1 LAQNFWPFA
10 RIARPTA
17 SAGSQGSF
25 APQPRLTRKALK
37 LLALALVPL
46 FSASPFAAQTAARP
60 NPIPPRLAQAQ
71 RFLARRGWA
80 AKGLAHPGWR
90 ASSARPQTQSPGA
103 AAWQPFGPT
112 AVLTSGYGLVSG
124 RISALALDPS
134 DPTGNRLFVGATG
147 GGVWLAS
154 NAGAQNTAN
163 IAFNPLTDDLPALVN
178 AVDASISIGALAV
191 QPGGTGVVLAG
202 TGDPNDNLDSYYGAG
217 ILRSADNG
225 TTWKLI
231 QLTADQQFSFI
242 GEGFAGFAF
251 STANPQLVV
260 AAVSQAW
267 EGTLV
272 NADRKDLSYEGLY
285 SSTDGGL
292 TWNLA
297 VITDGAADVQGPG
310 DPLAR
315 PDGNAATSV
324 VWNPVRQ
331 LFFAAVR
338 FHGYY
343 QSSDGITFTRIANQP
358 GAALT
363 TSLCPTNPASIGST
377 ACPLFRGALA
387 VNPLT
392 GDTFAWTVDLNNQDQ
407 GLWQDQCAASANACA
422 NPLTFARQWST
433 SPLQSNTSQGAATI
447 PNGDYNL
454 ALAAVPSQQDTLLLA
469 GANDLFKCSLA
480 MGCVWRN
487 TTNTQTCMSA
497 QVAPYQHALAWN
509 PANPLEIF
517 AGNDG
522 GLWRSMDAIGETGA
536 VCSSSDAAHFQ
547 NLNGSL
553 GSLAEVESLAQPA
566 ATPFTVLAGLGA
578 NGAAGIKSTAASPA
592 IWPQMLSG
600 YGGPAAISPAG
611 NSYVNNQDGV
621 ALYACTQSAPCAPA
635 AFGATPAVTDADVGG
650 DGLTMPTPAPFLVD
664 PLDPAQLLVA
674 TCRVWRGPASGA
686 GWTASNAISPLLDGA
701 ANTACDGDALIRSIA
716 AMPVA
721 GGGEIVYVGMYGSA
735 NGGAALPGHVLSATF
750 NPSGGAPVWR
760 DLTLNPVTNDSQA
773 LNYYGLD
780 ISSIVIDTHDATGK
794 TVYVTVAGFANPVQE
809 VQVLYRSTDGGAHW
823 AQLTANLP
831 PAPANALAVDPQ
843 DLNTVYLATDA
854 GVFATRS
861 VASCATAASH
871 CWSAFA
877 TGLPDAPVVALTA
890 SPATASAHLLT
901 AATYGRGVWMTPL
914 WTASQNLTT
923 ASANP
928 NSLAFAAQAYGTTSS
943 AHTVTVTNSGTS
955 ALMPTLVAATGD
967 FSETDNCLNAVVN
980 VGASCTVQVTFTP
993 SQTGTRSGQLT
1004 LDANLSGGQLTVP
1017 LSGTGSPSGA
1027 VTLTPSS
1034 IGFGPVGIGTVSAP
1048 LQVTA
1053 TNTGA
1058 TAVSVT
1064 SLTVSGPFAIAGNA
1078 CGASLAADAAC
1089 QLKVT
1094 FAPTQA
1100 GPATGTLTLTD
1111 LDGTQTVALSG
1122 TGTTPPTDT
1131 LSATSLAFPST
1142 VTGQVSAAQT
1152 VTLTNSGGQALTSIA
1167 VSVTGPFQT
1176 SNNCTANLA
1185 GQTSCV
1191 ISVAFAPTQA
1201 GSQSGTLSV
1210 ADILKTQT
1218 VALSGTGLAPPQFSV
1233 SPAALTFAAQKVG
1246 QPSPASLLTVSNTG
1260 GAPMA
1265 NIGFQITGQSAS
1277 SFTVAATTCGA
1288 LLNNG
1293 SSCTVSVVFTPSAT
1307 GGSTASLVVS
1317 SSTSGVAAIS
1327 VPLNG
1332 TGSAPGAIQV
1342 SPAQLAFPIVAPGQ
1356 SSAPQGVFIT
1366 NTGVNP
1372 LTQLNLALSA
1382 PFSLSG
1388 GTCTGT
1394 LAAGSSCSTGVV
1406 FSPAV
1411 NGNFSSALT
1420 VSSPSLSTTATV
1432 TLTGIGGVPGS
1443 VQAQPGLLNFPLT
1456 GIGSSSSPQT
1466 VTLTNPSAVTSLT
1479 SFALAA
1485 TGPFKVASTTCPATL
1500 AAQAS
1505 CTAQVAFAPFSS
1517 GPLTGSLT
1525 VSSAAL
1531 ASSVAVQLNGVG
1543 FDFTAAPS
1551 GSPSATVVNGQTAY
1565 FPVTVSLINQSR
1577 PAVLTVACN
1586 TAAPFPPYTVCTF
1599 NPSAHPSVPAGATG
1613 FVTVQVATGQK
1624 QTTTTAAT
1632 GAAPWR
1638 LLPLA
1643 CGLILLPLA
1652 RRRKALLLAALL
1664 AVLVS
1669 GVSSCASSG
1678 VVTGSG
1684 NPVAGPGITP
1694 SATYSIPV
1702 TLSANGVTHTVTFT
1716 LTVD

>member
-1 LAQNFWPFA
+1 MNLWPFA
-10 RIARPTA
+10 RTARPTA
-17 SAGSQGSF
+17 PNGSRGIS
-25 APQPRLTRKALK
+25 APQPRLTPNTLGV
-37 LLALALVPL
+37 LALALLAALGALP
-46 FSASPFAAQTAARP
+46 SAAQQSSQT
-60 NPIPPRLAQAQ
+60 PPRLAQAQ
-71 RFLARRGWA
+71 RFLAHRGWSPN
-80 AKGLAHPGWR
+80 GLAHPGWR
-90 ASSARPQTQSPGA
+90 ANLSRPQTQSPGA

-112 AVLTSGYGLVSG
+112 AVLTPGFGLVSG
-124 RISALALDPS
+124 RVSALALDPS
-134 DPTGNRLFVGATG
+134 DPTGNRLFVGTTG

-191 QPGGTGVVLAG
+191 QPGGTGVLLAG

-231 QLTADQQFSFI
+231 QLTADQEYSFI

-267 EGTLV
+267 EGALV
-272 NADRKDLSYEGLY
+272 NAERADLSYQGLY
-285 SSTDGGL
+285 YSTDGGV

-297 VITDGAADVQGPG
+297 RITDGAADVQGPG

-315 PDGNAATSV
+315 PYGNSATSI

-363 TSLCPTNPASIGST
+363 TALCPTNPASVGSA
-377 ACPLFRGALA
+377 ACPLFRGTLA

-392 GDTFAWTVDLNNQDQ
+392 GDTFAFAVDLNNQDQ
-407 GLWQDQCAASANACA
+407 GLWQDQCAASANACT
-422 NPLTFARQWST
+422 NPVAFARQWST
-433 SPLQSNTSQGAATI
+433 TPLESNTSLGAATI
-447 PNGDYNL
+447 ANGDYNL

-469 GANDLFKCSLA
+469 GANDLFRCSLA

-487 TTNTQTCMSA
+487 TTNAQTCMSA

-509 PANPLEIF
+509 PANPLEVF
-517 AGNDG
+517 VGNDS
-522 GLWRSMDAIGETGA
+522 GLWRSIDAIAETGA
-536 VCSSSDAAHFQ
+536 VCSATDSAHFQ

-553 GSLAEVESLAQPA
+553 GSLDEVESLAQPA

-578 NGAAGIKSTAASPA
+578 NGAAGIKGSSATPA
-592 IWPQMLSG
+592 VWPQVLSG
-600 YGGPAAISPAG
+600 YGGPVAINPAG
-611 NSYVNNQDGV
+611 NSYINNQDGV
-621 ALYACTQSAPCAPA
+621 AIYACTQSAPCAPA
-635 AFGATPAVTDADVGG
+635 AFGTTPAVTDADVGG

-664 PLDPAQLLVA
+664 PLDPTQLLVA

-686 GWTASNAISPLLDGA
+686 GWSASNAISPILDGS
-701 ANTACDGDALIRSIA
+701 ANAACDGDALIRSLA

-721 GGGEIVYVGMYGSA
+721 GGSEILYAGMYASA
-735 NGGAALPGHVLSATF
+735 NGGATLPGHVLSATL
-750 NPSGGAPVWR
+750 NPSGAAPTWN
-760 DLTLNPVTNDSQA
+760 DLTFNPVTNDTQA

-780 ISSIVIDTHDATGK
+780 ISSIVIDTHDLTGK
-794 TVYVTVAGFANPVQE
+794 TVYVTVAGFANRTQE

-823 AQLTANLP
+823 AYLTSNLP

-854 GVFATRS
+854 GVFSTRS

-877 TGLPDAPVVALTA
+877 TGLPDAPVVALAAAPA
-890 SPATASAHLLT
+890 SASAHLLT

-928 NSLAFAAQAYGTTSS
+928 ASLTFAAQAYGSTST
-943 AHTVTVTNSGTS
+943 AQTITILNTGAS
-955 ALMPTLVAATGD
+955 ALMPTLVTATGD
-967 FSETDNCLNAVVN
+967 FSETDNCLNAIVN
-980 VGASCTVQVTFTP
+980 AGASCTVQVTFTP
-993 SQTGTRSGQLT
+993 TQTGVRAGQLT

-1017 LSGTGSPSGA
+1017 LGGTGSPSGTI
-1027 VTLTPSS
+1027 TLSPAS
-1034 IGFGPVGIGTVSAP
+1034 INFGPVGVGVVSAP
-1048 LQVTA
+1048 LQVTV

-1058 TAVSVT
+1058 QAVPVT
-1064 SLTVSGPFAIAGNA
+1064 SLNLTGPFNLASNA
-1078 CGASLAADAAC
+1078 CGSSLAADAAC
-1089 QLKVT
+1089 QLTVT
-1094 FAPTQA
+1094 FAPTQT

-1122 TGTTPPTDT
+1122 TGAAPPTDT
-1131 LSATSLAFPST
+1131 LSATSLAFPAT

-1152 VTLTNSGGQALTSIA
+1152 ITLTNSGAQALTSIA

-1176 SNNCTANLA
+1176 WNNCTTNLA
-1185 GQTSCV
+1185 GQTSCAIGV
-1191 ISVAFAPTQA
+1191 SFAPTQA

-1218 VALSGTGLAPPQFSV
+1218 VSLSGTGLVPPQFSV
-1233 SPAALTFAAQKVG
+1233 NPTALTFAAQKVG

-1265 NIGFQITGQSAS
+1265 NIGFQLTGQSAA
-1277 SFTVAATTCGA
+1277 SFSIAATTCGA

-1293 SSCTVSVVFTPSAT
+1293 ASCTVSVVFTPSAT
-1307 GGSTASLVVS
+1307 GGSAASLVIS
-1317 SSTSGVAAIS
+1317 SSTGGVAAIS

-1342 SPAQLAFPIVAPGQ
+1342 TPAQLAFPIVAPGQ
-1356 SSAPQGVFIT
+1356 SSPPQGVFIT

-1372 LTQLNLALSA
+1372 LSQLNLALSA

-1388 GTCTGT
+1388 STCTGT

-1411 NGNFSSALT
+1411 NGTFTSALT

-1432 TLTGIGGVPGS
+1432 TLSGIGGVPGS
-1443 VQAQPGLLNFPLT
+1443 VQAQPGLVNFPLT
-1456 GIGSSSSPQT
+1456 GVGSSSSPAT

-1485 TGPFKVASTTCPATL
+1485 TGPFKVASTTCSATL

-1531 ASSVAVQLNGVG
+1531 ASSVAVQLDGVG

-1551 GSPSATVVNGQTAY
+1551 GSPSATVANGQTAY
-1565 FPVTVSLINQSR
+1565 FPLTVSLINQSR

-1586 TAAPFPPYTVCTF
+1586 TAAPFPPYTVCSF
-1599 NPSAHPSVPAGATG
+1599 NPSPHPGVPATASGS
-1613 FVTVQVATGQK
+1613 VTVQVATGQK
-1624 QTTTTAAT
+1624 QTTPSAAASGT
-1632 GAAPWR
+1632 APWR
-1638 LLPLA
+1638 LASLA
-1643 CGLILLPLA
+1643 CGLLLFPLF

-1664 AVLVS
+1664 AVLS
-1669 GVSSCASSG
+1669 AGVSSCTASG
-1678 VVTGSG
+1678 VITGSG

-1694 SATYSIPV
+1694 AATYSIPV
-1702 TLSANGVTHTVTFT
+1702 NLSANGVTHTVTLK

>member
-1 LAQNFWPFA
+1 L
-10 RIARPTA
+10 
-17 SAGSQGSF
+17 GSRGSF
-25 APQPRLTRKALK
+25 TPQLRLTPKALK
-37 LLALALVPL
+37 ILALALL
-46 FSASPFAAQTAARP
+46 AALSPFPSAAQPA
-60 NPIPPRLAQAQ
+60 NPQGTPPQLAQAR
-71 RFLARRGWA
+71 RFLAHRGWSA
-80 AKGLAHPGWR
+80 NGLAHPGWR
-90 ASSARPQTQSPGA
+90 ANSSRPLTQSPGA
-103 AAWQPFGPT
+103 ATWQPFGPT
-112 AVLTSGYGLVSG
+112 AVLTPGFGLVTG
-124 RISALALDPS
+124 RVSALALDPS
-134 DPTGNRLFVGATG
+134 DPTGNRLYVGATG

-163 IAFNPLTDDLPALVN
+163 IAFNPLTDDLPALVDE
-178 AVDASISIGALAV
+178 VDASISIGALAV

-202 TGDPNDNLDSYYGAG
+202 TGDPNDALDSYYGAG

-225 TTWKLI
+225 TTWTLI

-285 SSTDGGL
+285 FSTDGGV

-297 VITDGAADVQGPG
+297 RITDGAADVQGPS

-377 ACPLFRGALA
+377 GCPIFRGTLA
-387 VNPLT
+387 INPQT

-407 GLWQDQCAASANACA
+407 GLWQDQCSASANACT
-422 NPLTFARQWST
+422 NPVAFARQWST
-433 SPLQSNTSQGAATI
+433 TPLQSNTAEGAATI
-447 PNGDYNL
+447 ANGDYNL
-454 ALAAVPSQQDTLLLA
+454 ALAAVPSQPEAGADTLLFA
-469 GANDLFKCSLA
+469 GGNDLFRCSLA

-487 TTNTQTCMSA
+487 TTNAQTCMSA
-497 QVAPYQHALAWN
+497 KVASYQHALAWN
-509 PANPLEIF
+509 PANPLEVF
-517 AGNDG
+517 VGNDS
-522 GLWRSMDAIGETGA
+522 GLWRSMDAIAESGA
-536 VCSSSDAAHFQ
+536 VCTSTDSAHFQ
-547 NLNGSL
+547 NLNASL
-553 GSLAEVESLAQPA
+553 GSLAEVESIAQPS

-578 NGAAGIKSTAASPA
+578 NGAAGIKGSSATPA
-592 IWPQMLSG
+592 VWPQILSG
-600 YGGPAAISPAG
+600 FGGPVAIDPVTASDW
-611 NSYVNNQDGV
+611 YVNNQDGV
-621 ALYACTQSAPCAPA
+621 AIYACTQSAPCTPS
-635 AFGATPAVTDADVGG
+635 AFGTTPVVTDADVGG

-664 PLDPAQLLVA
+664 PLDPTQLLVA

-686 GWTASNAISPLLDGA
+686 GWAAANAISPILDGS

-721 GGGEIVYVGMYGSA
+721 GGSEVVYVGMYGSA
-735 NGGAALPGHVLSATF
+735 NGGATLPGHVLTATF
-750 NPSGGAPVWR
+750 NPSGGAPAWR

-794 TVYVTVAGFANPVQE
+794 TVYVTVAGFANSAQE
-809 VQVLYRSTDGGAHW
+809 VQVVYRSTDGGAHW
-823 AQLTANLP
+823 AHLTANLP

-843 DLNTVYLATDA
+843 DVNTVYLATDA
-854 GVFATRS
+854 GVFSTRS
-861 VASCATAASH
+861 VAACATAASH

-877 TGLPDAPVVALTA
+877 TGLPNAPVVALTA
-890 SPATASAHLLT
+890 APAASSVHLLT

-923 ASANP
+923 ASASP
-928 NSLAFAAQAYGTTSS
+928 PSLTFATQADGSTSS
-943 AHTVTVTNSGTS
+943 AQPIVITNTGSS

-967 FSETDNCLNAVVN
+967 FSETDNCLNAIVN
-980 VGASCTVQVTFTP
+980 VGASCTVLVTFTP
-993 SQTGTRSGQLT
+993 AQTGTRTGQLT
-1004 LDANLSGGQLTVP
+1004 LDANLSGGQLTVS
-1017 LSGTGSPSGA
+1017 LSGTGSPFGA
-1027 VTLTPSS
+1027 VTLTPPAL
-1034 IGFGPVGIGTVSAP
+1034 GFGPVGIGSISAP

-1053 TNTGA
+1053 TNSNSTPILVTGF
-1058 TAVSVT
+1058 TI
-1064 SLTVSGPFAIAGNA
+1064 SGPFTITSNA

-1100 GPATGTLTLTD
+1100 GSATGTLTLTD
-1111 LDGTQTVALSG
+1111 ADGIQSVTLSG
-1122 TGTTPPTDT
+1122 TGLAPPTDT
-1131 LSATSLAFPST
+1131 LSATTLAFPST
-1142 VTGQVSAAQT
+1142 VTGQLSAAQT
-1152 VTLTNSGGQALTSIA
+1152 ITLTNSGGQALTSIA
-1167 VSVTGPFQT
+1167 VSVAGPFQT
-1176 SNNCTANLA
+1176 WNNCTANLA

-1191 ISVAFAPTQA
+1191 ISVLFAPSQA

-1210 ADILKTQT
+1210 ADALKTQT
-1218 VALSGTGLAPPQFSV
+1218 VSLTGTGLLPPRFSV
-1233 SPAALTFAAQKVG
+1233 NPTALTFASQKVG
-1246 QPSPASLLTVSNTG
+1246 QPSQPFVVTVSNSG

-1277 SFTVAATTCGA
+1277 SFSIAATNCGA

-1307 GGSTASLVVS
+1307 GGSAATLAIS

-1327 VPLNG
+1327 VPLSG
-1332 TGSAPGAIQV
+1332 TGTAPGAIQV
-1342 SPAQLAFPIVAPGQ
+1342 SPAHLAFPIVAPGQ
-1356 SSAPQGVFIT
+1356 SSPPQGVFIT

-1372 LTQLNLALSA
+1372 LTQLNLALSP

-1388 GTCTGT
+1388 STCAAT
-1394 LAAGSSCSTGVV
+1394 LAAGSSCSAGVL

-1411 NGNFSSALT
+1411 NGTFSSALT

-1432 TLTGIGGVPGS
+1432 TLSGIGGVPGS
-1443 VQAQPGLLNFPLT
+1443 VQAQPGLLSFPLT
-1456 GIGSSSSPQT
+1456 GAGTSSSPET
-1466 VTLTNPSAVTSLT
+1466 VILTNSSAVTSLT
-1479 SFALAA
+1479 NFALAA
-1485 TGPFKVASTTCPATL
+1485 TGPFKVASTNCPATL
-1500 AAQAS
+1500 AALAS
-1505 CTAQVAFAPFSS
+1505 CTAQVVFAPLSA
-1517 GPLTGSLT
+1517 GPLAGSLT
-1525 VSSAAL
+1525 VSSTAL
-1531 ASSVAVQLNGVG
+1531 ASGAAVQLVGDG
-1543 FDFTAAPS
+1543 FDFTVAAS
-1551 GSPSATVVNGQTAY
+1551 GSMSATVANGQTAY
-1565 FPVTVSLINQSR
+1565 YPLAISLINQSR

-1586 TAAPFPPYTVCTF
+1586 TAAPFPPYTACSF
-1599 NPSAHPSVPAGATG
+1599 NPSAHPSAPALASGS
-1613 FVTVQVATGQK
+1613 VTVQVATGQK
-1624 QTTTTAAT
+1624 QTTVAAAS
-1632 GAAPWR
+1632 GPGVAPWR
-1638 LLPLA
+1638 LAPLA
-1643 CGLILLPLA
+1643 CGLLLLPLA
-1652 RRRKALLLAALL
+1652 LFRRRNALLLAALL
-1664 AVLVS
+1664 AILS
-1669 GVSSCASSG
+1669 AGVSSCTTSG
-1678 VVTGSG
+1678 VLTASG
-1684 NPVAGPGITP
+1684 NPGTGAGITP

-1702 TLSANGVTHTVTFT
+1702 NLSANGVTHTVTLK